1 MSAIPLPI
9 QTLLDIFSA
18 CLTDLRFGDIDGQTL
33 ALSASDVESA
43 ASAVAAAQVTLD
55 TAREALQEKQDALLR
70 QAQRALAHARV
81 HAEGDESL
89 SGRLEAVSLPRLAA
103 RRPRAEDDA
112 PLVLSSAAALPAPL
126 RPRGRP
132 RRTPV
137 AEPTLEM
144 AGGTSGR
151 VTANGPP

>member
-1 MSAIPLPI
+1 MSAIPVPI
-9 QTLLDIFSA
+9 QTLLDIFTTSLA
-18 CLTDLRFGDIDGQTL
+18 DLRFGDIDGQTL

-43 ASAVAAAQVTLD
+43 ASAMAAAQVALD
-55 TAREALQEKQDALLR
+55 AARETLQERQDALLR

-89 SGRLEAVSLPRLAA
+89 SGRLEAVTLPRPAA

-112 PLVLSSAAALPAPL
+112 PLVLSSAALPATP

-132 RRTPV
+132 RKLPV

-144 AGGTSGR
+144 APR
-151 VTANGPP
+151 PAE